1 MFNLKKKNMNI
12 KKIKFR
18 YHAFCRRITTA
29 LLVVQL
35 SCLRDVHIKAYLGG
49 ITIGEISDLKRI

>member
-1 MFNLKKKNMNI
+1 MNI

-35 SCLRDVHIKAYLGG
+35 SCLRDVHIKAHLGG